1 MATNNTT
8 MAELTFEEVL
18 LKATEVADAR
28 TKASKQFLA
37 YAKDTAIPAILKAN
51 KELGYRYLEVWHDTS
66 LFDEAKQVGD
76 GEMTYKFSTRFW
88 SDEESF
94 GIVDSANSIDITLG
108 GTEYKYSSFR
118 DMNLAEAKFSGM
130 LKVLPLL
137 LKELKNHIA
146 KREKE
151 TQEALSLI
159 K

>member
-28 TKASKQFLA
+28 TKVSKEFLR
-37 YAKDTAIPAILKAN
+37 YAKDIAIPAILKAN
-51 KELGYRYLEVWHDTS
+51 KELGYRYLEIWHDS
-66 LFDEAKQVGD
+66 RLFEDAKQVGD

-88 SDEESF
+88 SDKDNF

-108 GTEYKYSSFR
+108 GTEYSSFR
-118 DMNLAEAKFSGM
+118 DMNLADAKFSGM

-137 LKELKNHIA
+137 VKELKTHIA